1 MRILFIGNSHTYF
14 NDMPHLCAEL
24 LRASGKDVEVT
35 MLTRGGETLHGHILS
50 EQTRF
55 NILFG
60 HYDWVILQEATGD
73 FPSKAQYMAD
83 VTVLKGWCDEVGSRA
98 ALYMNFESPKGT
110 PPLAPLRNAVC
121 EAGSLLYLPVA
132 RAGEAFARAEAE
144 CPEID
149 RYFTDRHHASPAGSY
164 LIALMI
170 AKDVFGVD
178 PKGLPDLSLPPE
190 TAAKLR
196 RIAAEL

>member
-24 LRASGKDVEVT
+24 LRAAGKDVEVT

-73 FPSKAQYMAD
+73 FQRETDQELPAESKAASQ
-83 VTVLKGWCDEVGSRA
+83 
-98 ALYMNFESPKGT
+98 
-110 PPLAPLRNAVC
+110 
-121 EAGSLLYLPVA
+121 
-132 RAGEAFARAEAE
+132 AEK
-144 CPEID
+144 I
-149 RYFTDRHHASPAGSY
+149 
-164 LIALMI
+164 
-170 AKDVFGVD
+170 
-178 PKGLPDLSLPPE
+178 
-190 TAAKLR
+190 
-196 RIAAEL
+196 EL

>member
-24 LRASGKDVEVT
+24 LRAAGKDVEVT

-83 VTVLKGWCDEVGSRA
+83 VTVLKGWCDENLGRSFMQNRGRA
-98 ALYMNFESPKGT
+98 MALLQK
-110 PPLAPLRNAVC
+110 
-121 EAGSLLYLPVA
+121 
-132 RAGEAFARAEAE
+132 EAE
-144 CPEID
+144 LQEIVKLVGQD
-149 RYFTDRHHASPAGSY
+149 ALSPADNLTLES
-164 LIALMI
+164 AKMI
-170 AKDVFGVD
+170 REDF
-178 PKGLPDLSLPPE
+178 L
-190 TAAKLR
+190 
-196 RIAAEL
+196 